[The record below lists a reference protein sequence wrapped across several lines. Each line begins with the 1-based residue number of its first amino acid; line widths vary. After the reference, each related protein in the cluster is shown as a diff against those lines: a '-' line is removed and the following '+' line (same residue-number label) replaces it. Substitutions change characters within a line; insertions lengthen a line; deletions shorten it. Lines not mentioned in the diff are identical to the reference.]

1 MTVTSA
7 ELTAALPHVRAAP
20 KTNIIIHSLCL
31 RPARNERSFPET
43 LHLTRAQGIIGDRW
57 QTDPWLRLA
66 SGDPDPDIQVSIL
79 PLRVLNL
86 IWTNRDTTPHPG
98 DSFIADIDTSIA
110 NLPQGTRLQAGT
122 AILRVSNLF
131 NEGCVKWK
139 ARYGSAAKNWITDH
153 PDLRLRGVLCAVDQD
168 GIIHPGTPLRKL

>member
-7 ELTAALPHVRAAP
+7 ELAAAMPHVRAAP
-20 KTNIIIHSLCL
+20 KTDTTIHSLCL

-43 LHLTRAQGIIGDRW
+43 LHLTRAHGITGDRW
-57 QTDPWLRLA
+57 QTDPWLRLPN
-66 SGDPDPDIQVSIL
+66 GDPDPNIQVSIL

-86 IWTNRDTTPHPG
+86 IWTNRQTTPHPG
-98 DSFIADIDTSIA
+98 DTFIADLDTSLE
-110 NLPQGTRLQAGT
+110 NLPDGTRLQAGT

-139 ARYGSAAKNWITDH
+139 ARYGADAKNWITNH
-153 PDLRLRGVLCAVDQD
+153 PTLRLRGVLCAVEQD
-168 GIIHPGTPLRKL
+168 GTLRPGDPLRKL